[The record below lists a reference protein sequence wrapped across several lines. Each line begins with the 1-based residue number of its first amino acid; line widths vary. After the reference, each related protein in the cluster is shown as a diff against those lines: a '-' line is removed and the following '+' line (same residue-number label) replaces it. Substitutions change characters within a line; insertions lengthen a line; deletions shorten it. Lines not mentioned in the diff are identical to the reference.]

1 MKGKKVAI
9 ITLLTLCGLFT
20 FAKPSSSQ
28 KQQPTLSTVSTPLT
42 VSTNSLQQSKTKT
55 STPRRFKITVA
66 LTDLSDL
73 KVKQG
78 DRVTKGQ
85 TLSDRTQARQQLES
99 KKRQLKIAIERM
111 SLPLSSVA
119 ELPKPDFAIEEA
131 AIERAKFELAALK
144 QAYVPDTRFKTRLLE
159 EMYDKDIL
167 EKRAKF
173 QESKAR
179 VAMELNQAIAQL
191 QKARAGYQQQQYQH
205 SLNLIRQQT
214 NMQRQQYQLS
224 SLVSRLQEV
233 EAQLSEIVA
242 VKSPYSGRI
251 RRIKILGQTDR
262 SITAEIRIHV
272 AQDS

>member
-28 KQQPTLSTVSTPLT
+28 KQQPTLSTVSTPST
-42 VSTNSLQQSKTKT
+42 VSTNSLQRSKTST
-55 STPRRFKITVA
+55 TPRRFKITVA

-78 DRVTKGQ
+78 DRLFQGQ
-85 TLSDRTQARQQLES
+85 ILSDRTQARQQLEA
-99 KKRQLKIAIERM
+99 KKRQLEIAIQRM
-111 SLPLSSVA
+111 SLPLSKVA

-131 AIERAKFELAALK
+131 AIERAKYELAALDD
-144 QAYVPDTRFKTRLLE
+144 AYVPETRFKTRELE

-179 VAMELNQAIAQL
+179 AAMQLNQAISQL

-242 VKSPYSGRI
+242 VKSPYNGRV

-262 SITAEIRIHV
+262 NITAEIRIHV
-272 AQDS
+272 AKDS

>member
-1 MKGKKVAI
+1 M
-9 ITLLTLCGLFT
+9 
-20 FAKPSSSQ
+20 
-28 KQQPTLSTVSTPLT
+28 
-42 VSTNSLQQSKTKT
+42 QQSKT

-85 TLSDRTQARQQLES
+85 VLSDRTQARQQLEA

-131 AIERAKFELAALK
+131 AIERAKFELAALE
-144 QAYVPDTRFKTRLLE
+144 QAYVPETRFKTRQLE

-167 EKRAKF
+167 EKQAKI

-191 QKARAGYQQQQYQH
+191 QKARANYQQQQYQH

-242 VKSPYSGRI
+242 VKSPYKGRV

-262 SITAEIRIHV
+262 NITAEIRIHV
-272 AQDS
+272 AKDS

>member
-1 MKGKKVAI
+1 MNLGKVAVV
-9 ITLLTLCGLFT
+9 TLVGLTSW
-20 FAKPSSSQ
+20 FALTKTSSSQ
-28 KQQPTLSTVSTPLT
+28 VQQPTLSTVSTPLT
-42 VSTNSLQQSKTKT
+42 VSTNSLQQSKT

-85 TLSDRTQARQQLES
+85 VLSDRTQARQQLEA

-131 AIERAKFELAALK
+131 AIERAKFELAALE
-144 QAYVPDTRFKTRLLE
+144 QAYVPETRFKTRQLE

-167 EKRAKF
+167 EKQAKI

-191 QKARAGYQQQQYQH
+191 QKARANYQQQQYQH

-242 VKSPYSGRI
+242 VKSPYKGRV

-262 SITAEIRIHV
+262 NITAEIRIHV
-272 AQDS
+272 AKDS

>member
-1 MKGKKVAI
+1 MNLGKVAVV
-9 ITLLTLCGLFT
+9 TLVGLTSWFSLT
-20 FAKPSSSQ
+20 KTSSSQ
-28 KQQPTLSTVSTPLT
+28 INPPTPINISTSIP
-42 VSTNSLQQSKTKT
+42 NSKTST
-55 STPRRFKITVA
+55 TPRRFKITVA

-85 TLSDRTQARQQLES
+85 VLSDRTQARQQLES

-119 ELPKPDFAIEEA
+119 ELPKPDFSIEEA
-131 AIERAKFELAALK
+131 AIERAKYELAALDK
-144 QAYVPDTRFKTRLLE
+144 TYIPDTRFKTRLLE

-167 EKRAKF
+167 EKRAKI

-191 QKARAGYQQQQYQH
+191 QKARANYQQQQYQH

-214 NMQRQQYQLS
+214 NMQRQEYQLA

-233 EAQLSEIVA
+233 ESKLSEIIA
-242 VKSPYSGRI
+242 VKSPYKGRI

-272 AQDS
+272 EKDT